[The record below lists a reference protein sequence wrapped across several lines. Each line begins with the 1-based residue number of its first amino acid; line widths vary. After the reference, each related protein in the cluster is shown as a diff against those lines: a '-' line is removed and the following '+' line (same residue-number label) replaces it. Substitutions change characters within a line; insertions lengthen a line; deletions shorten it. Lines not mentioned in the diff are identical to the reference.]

1 MLSAHLLV
9 RVRHF
14 DFDIPTPTIVS
25 DIVSALLEC
34 SGTVVQ
40 YVQLRLTIL
49 DAVTGTYWAVIT
61 LDVLPKAKVAIV
73 WESVSNSFHA
83 KSKNVLR

>member
-1 MLSAHLLV
+1 MMKKDQQDLV
-9 RVRHF
+9 M
-14 DFDIPTPTIVS
+14 S

-40 YVQLRLTIL
+40 YVQLRLTML
-49 DAVTGTYWAVIT
+49 DAVTGTYRAAIT
-61 LDVLPKAKVAIV
+61 LDFLAKAKVAIV
-73 WESVSNSFHA
+73 RKSVSNGFHA